1 MSELNDRPADA
12 STVAVETRPEPAELD
27 AEARAE
33 PMSRDEY
40 ADSMRQ
46 GPPAE
51 IDEDEN
57 EDDNDADEDASDD
70 PGSDAQEMTR
80 EEYADDIRQGP
91 SAETGDAD
99 RDEEPEPAGDRHD
112 KSQVADEAAWDD
124 PATEAQGMTRDD
136 YADSMRQEPAAE
148 ADEPPGTDRLA
159 DQPDDDAPSPEERAR
174 LHEAY
179 QEYLTE
185 YTKEEGPGW
194 EQGSNVVGEQPERS
208 PGDTS
213 DLPPAGQELLD
224 MEGDKLSRFEKLRR
238 ETYKEIDDI
247 HDISQD
253 DGDDLA
259 KLFDRPPMASHSEV
273 PSGHPVFDQPAP
285 AGVDGGHLVVAGLM
299 VGILGVE
306 GARYAGRLAERWKE
320 RHHGGE

>member
-33 PMSRDEY
+33 PLSRDEY

-57 EDDNDADEDASDD
+57 EEDNDADGDENASDD
-70 PGSDAQEMTR
+70 AGSDAQEMTR
-80 EEYADDIRQGP
+80 EEYADDVRQGP
-91 SAETGDAD
+91 SAETGEAD

-148 ADEPPGTDRLA
+148 ADEPETSQPAETDRLDRDETEPPA
-159 DQPDDDAPSPEERAR
+159 AEQDRPEPEQDSAR
-174 LHEAY
+174 GEDPYAHL
-179 QEYLTE
+179 
-185 YTKEEGPGW
+185 
-194 EQGSNVVGEQPERS
+194 SVVRLEPVDRTL
-208 PGDTS
+208 GDTS
-213 DLPPAGQELLD
+213 PTGIGLKPTGEQLGEMD
-224 MEGDKLSRFEKLRR
+224 GDKLTRGDRFRKNFYR
-238 ETYKEIDDI
+238 KADDI
-247 HDISQD
+247 QDATEKNADAFKVFLGEHRPTGHDEA
-253 DGDDLA
+253 LA
-259 KLFDRPPMASHSEV
+259 HQ
-273 PSGHPVFDQPAP
+273 PVFDAPQPPPLDAANIAT
-285 AGVDGGHLVVAGLM
+285 AGLVAGM
-299 VGILGVE
+299 VTDRAIQW
-306 GARYAGRLAERWKE
+306 ARQWFKRPRG
-320 RHHGGE
+320 